1 MLKEDVEMSSMTTL
15 KKVNLNLKK
24 DLILSKKQ

>member
-1 MLKEDVEMSSMTTL
+1 MLKENVEIDSITTL

-24 DLILSKKQ
+24 GFILSKKQ